1 MSAVRMAIAGR
12 DTCTGRCETALGC
25 NCKGGLTELELDAG
39 IAERRAFVHQ
49 AEADIESRAYRS
61 GWRWGVLDGAVV
73 GGVLVALAFI
83 FGINGFKG

>member
-1 MSAVRMAIAGR
+1 MRP
-12 DTCTGRCETALGC
+12 
-25 NCKGGLTELELDAG
+25 KLTERDLDAG